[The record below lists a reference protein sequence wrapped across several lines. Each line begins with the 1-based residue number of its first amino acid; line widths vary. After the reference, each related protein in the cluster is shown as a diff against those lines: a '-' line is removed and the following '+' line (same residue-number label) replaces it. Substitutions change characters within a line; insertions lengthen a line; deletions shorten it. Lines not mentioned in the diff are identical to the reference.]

1 MAFESPTYDEI
12 VKAVLSYYDSSSPFW
27 GTVNN
32 GTATAAEIYDAYSRL
47 PQFRITRSIDGSVMG
62 TDWSQSLNKLART
75 DYADPSA
82 RDELVNQINDLFS
95 NSRAANYG
103 EGNAYNVN
111 IPGNWGGD
119 GTTGYNV
126 TSGAQITGSPNILA
140 TIADKASL
148 AVTGVNI
155 GAKIGAA
162 IDSALYS
169 IDPKWWDEHYPAIN
183 PQTWTSLAGENTLG
197 QQFIRM
203 LFGVK
208 DTGVT
213 AYIDERLL
221 AQTYQLFRDT
231 GVFTGGGID
240 SDYTGSTASFPDP
253 STTYVELGKS
263 IIRISKGQAGIH
275 NHSDTFTGTD
285 PVYICAYRTRSTAVN
300 ITNYLVVS
308 KSPFV
313 YRDTDTTTGTSTIQ
327 NINTNTVTYNNTTYY
342 YTLLGFNTSVYEI
355 SGCPVNN
362 FPSVRI
368 NDRQI
373 ATIILDG
380 TITETSGV
388 DGITPLGQDWAYPPL
403 NITGTD
409 LDTVLQQLKQE
420 YPDLFTDTITEST
433 LQDDG
438 TIQDRTYVPVPW
450 AVQQPITDT
459 QTETEENTDPLI
471 DTETQPTT
479 RTETEIET
487 EVDTDT
493 FTDIITRTPTNN
505 PPDEG
510 DGEQEPFVMPVGN
523 ASSLWAVYHPSQAQ
537 LNAFGAWLWSSNF
550 VEQLKKLFND
560 PMQAIIGVHKVFA
573 PIPTGGTQTIVCG
586 YLDSGV
592 SSPVVSNQYTEV
604 NCGSVSLPEY
614 YGNVFD
620 YDPHTKVSI
629 YLPFIGVVPLKV
641 SEVMRSTISVTYG
654 VDVITGACLAKVSVS
669 RDGGGA
675 ILYSY
680 GGSCACHYPISSGSY
695 AGIISGIVTSAI
707 GIAGG
712 LATGNPLAT
721 IGGAMAG
728 LRQAHTEV
736 QRSGGFTGCAGAMGP
751 KKPYL
756 IIDRPQTR
764 LARNF
769 PAYDGKPS
777 NSTQFIGDCSGFI
790 RAQEVHFSAPG
801 AFDDEAKEV
810 ENLLKAGV
818 LME

>member
-12 VKAVLSYYDSSSPFW
+12 VQAILSYYDSSSPFW
-27 GTVNN
+27 GRVNN

-47 PQFRITRSIDGSVMG
+47 PQFKITRTIDGSVMG

-75 DYADPSA
+75 DYADPTE
-82 RDELVNQINDLFS
+82 RQQLTQQINDLFS

-119 GTTGYNV
+119 GTSGYDV
-126 TSGAQITGSPNILA
+126 SSGTQITGSPDLLA
-140 TIADKASL
+140 TIADRVSL

-162 IDSALYS
+162 IDSAIYS
-169 IDPKWWDEHYPAIN
+169 IDPDWWDANYPTIN
-183 PQTWTSLAGENTLG
+183 PETWPSLAGESSFG
-197 QQFIRM
+197 RQFLRM
-203 LFGVK
+203 LFGVR

-213 AYIDERLL
+213 AYVDERVL
-221 AQTYQLFRDT
+221 AQTYQMLRDIGAFSSGEETYNVDDTT
-231 GVFTGGGID
+231 GLNMTGITQPVVVGNYPVTVINR
-240 SDYTGSTASFPDP
+240 STGTVSRTFEP
-253 STTYVELGKS
+253 STNDVILIPSYVD
-263 IIRISKGQAGIH
+263 A
-275 NHSDTFTGTD
+275 N
-285 PVYICAYRTRSTAVN
+285 N
-300 ITNYLVVS
+300 
-308 KSPFV
+308 
-313 YRDTDTTTGTSTIQ
+313 TSTIWVSR
-327 NINTNTVTYNNTTYY
+327 NPFTVRRTNQPSGSYRDWTADPHTVTIKGTTFTYY
-342 YTLLGFNTSVYEI
+342 VSFAGGASIYDPIEFSNLPT
-355 SGCPVNN
+355 
-362 FPSVRI
+362 PSVTSQASM
-368 NDRQI
+368 DTI
-373 ATIILDG
+373 AYIVLFG
-380 TITETSGV
+380 EHHQTSPV
-388 DGITPLGQDWAYPPL
+388 DGITPLGGTWQYPPT

-409 LDTVLQQLKQE
+409 LDTVLQQLKQQ
-420 YPDLFTDTITEST
+420 YPDLFNDSITEST

-459 QTETEENTDPLI
+459 QTETEEETDPLI
-471 DTETQPTT
+471 DTDTQPTT

-493 FTDIITRTPTNN
+493 FTDIVTRTPTNN

-537 LNAFGAWLWSSNF
+537 LNAFGAWLWSSDF

-573 PIPTGGTQTIVCG
+573 PIPTGGSQTIVCG

-592 SSPVVSNQYTEV
+592 SSPVVSSQYTEV

-728 LRQAHTEV
+728 LKQAHTEV

-764 LARNF
+764 LAKNF

-810 ENLLKAGV
+810 ESLLKAGV
-818 LME
+818 LMD

>member
-27 GTVNN
+27 GRVNN

-47 PQFRITRSIDGSVMG
+47 PRFKITRSLDGTVMG
-62 TDWSQSLNKLART
+62 TDWSQSLDRLARV
-75 DYADPSA
+75 DYADPTESE
-82 RDELVNQINDLFS
+82 RLTQQLNDLFS
-95 NSRAANYG
+95 NSGAANYG

-111 IPGNWGGD
+111 INGSWGGN
-119 GTTGYNV
+119 GTEGYTV
-126 TSGAQITGSPNILA
+126 TSGARMTGSTNVLA
-140 TIADKASL
+140 TIADRASL
-148 AVTGVNI
+148 AVTGINI
-155 GAKIGAA
+155 GAKLGAK
-162 IDSALYS
+162 IDEALYS
-169 IDPKWWDEHYPAIN
+169 LNPRWWDENFPSIN
-183 PQTWTSLAGENTLG
+183 PQTWPSLVGENESG
-197 QQFIRM
+197 QKFFRM
-203 LFGVK
+203 LFGIK
-208 DTGVT
+208 DSGVT
-213 AYIDERLL
+213 GYVDEKVL
-221 AQTYQLFRDT
+221 AQVYQMFRDK
-231 GVFTGGGID
+231 GVFSTGETTA
-240 SDYTGSTASFPDP
+240 DYEGDVSRFPLPDITSLALSSQSYTQIQTASGRAYVNTFESGTTPYVVVTPMP
-253 STTYVELGKS
+253 S
-263 IIRISKGQAGIH
+263 
-275 NHSDTFTGTD
+275 SDF
-285 PVYICAYRTRSTAVN
+285 IL
-300 ITNYLVVS
+300 ITVVS
-308 KSPFV
+308 ESPLTKV
-313 YRDTDTTTGTSTIQ
+313 ILDTTTGTTTRSEYT
-327 NINTNTVTYNNTTYY
+327 TPATTYNNTRYY
-342 YTLLGFNTSVYEI
+342 YTSYGVRTDNSTYIGLVLNDVSNLLSTK
-355 SGCPVNN
+355 
-362 FPSVRI
+362 
-368 NDRQI
+368 QI
-373 ATIILDG
+373 ATIVLDG
-380 TITETSGV
+380 TITSTSPV
-388 DGITPLGQDWAYPPL
+388 DGITPIGQSWTYPPT

-409 LDTVLQQLKQE
+409 LDTVLQQLRQE
-420 YPDLFTDTITEST
+420 YPDLFTDSITEFV

-438 TIQDRTYVPVPW
+438 TIQDNTYIPIPW
-450 AVQQPITDT
+450 AVTQPITGT
-459 QTETEENTDPLI
+459 QTETDPLL

-479 RTETEIET
+479 QTEIET
-487 EVDTDT
+487 LVDTDT
-493 FTDIITRTPTNN
+493 FTDIVTRTPTDN

-573 PIPTGGTQTIVCG
+573 PIPTGGSKNIVCG

-592 SSPVVSNQYTEV
+592 SSPIVSSQYTEV

-669 RDGGGA
+669 RDGGGG

-712 LATGNPLAT
+712 VATGNPLAT

-764 LARNF
+764 LAKNF
-769 PAYDGKPS
+769 AAYDGKPS
-777 NSTQFIGDCSGFI
+777 NSTQFIGDCTGFI

-810 ENLLKAGV
+810 ESLLKAGV